1 MFGLLSFSTW
11 AKDNFILLCCLI
23 GAIAVAIL
31 LVIALFVIRYIM
43 RSKHKSQS
51 VESVLTKS
59 GATIEVTPEDQTP
72 VELSW
77 NLQPTPAKTVTAKK
91 TVKEEKLAEE
101 SVAVAEPVKK
111 EASVVEEPAVGEA
124 SVEEAVTPVEEE
136 PPVKPVSQPTFNF
149 ITVRYDRSFE
159 ARVIQLDGVSKDFY
173 SQLKNE
179 LLSYPKVKS
188 RMSWRHEAFR
198 LGRQTVA
205 KMRCRGRRLCLY
217 LALDPKQY
225 AETKYLVEDVSEVK
239 TSAAT
244 PCLYR
249 IKNERRCRYAK
260 QLIAAMF
267 AAMGIEKGEEKNDN
281 YVVPYEPLQPL
292 LERGLVKRIEVKS
305 NVLGEA
311 APATIDEEDDDI
323 VEVVR
328 VPDEGP
334 VEEVVEE
341 VVEEPVEEE
350 HVSVS
355 VVEAQQAM
363 EDEAAVTY
371 VAESSELSDKS
382 KQVVVNV
389 DTLSKYFRSGDR
401 VTIKEMKEVIPFVPN
416 KATYVKVLAR
426 GRIDKSLEV
435 VADDF
440 SLDAVKMIVLAGG
453 SVIRKRNN

>member
-1 MFGLLSFSTW
+1 
-11 AKDNFILLCCLI
+11 
-23 GAIAVAIL
+23 
-31 LVIALFVIRYIM
+31 
-43 RSKHKSQS
+43 
-51 VESVLTKS
+51 
-59 GATIEVTPEDQTP
+59 
-72 VELSW
+72 
-77 NLQPTPAKTVTAKK
+77 
-91 TVKEEKLAEE
+91 
-101 SVAVAEPVKK
+101 PVKQ
-111 EASVVEEPAVGEA
+111 
-124 SVEEAVTPVEEE
+124 
-136 PPVKPVSQPTFNF
+136 VSQPTFNF

-159 ARVIQLDGVSKDFY
+159 ARVIQLDDVNKDFY

-205 KMRCRGRRLCLY
+205 KMRCRGRRLCVY

-281 YVVPYEPLQPL
+281 YVVPYEPLEPL
-292 LERGLVKRIEVKS
+292 LARGLVKRIEVKS

-311 APATIDEEDDDI
+311 APAMVEEDDDDI
-323 VEVVR
+323 VEIIR
-328 VPDEGP
+328 VPDEEPEEVIEEVVEEPVEEP
-334 VEEVVEE
+334 VEEVVEETVEEPVEE
-341 VVEEPVEEE
+341 VVEEPVPEPAPEPEEE

-355 VVEAQQAM
+355 VVEAQEAM
-363 EDEAAVTY
+363 EDETAAKY
-371 VAESSELSDKS
+371 VAVSSEVSDKS